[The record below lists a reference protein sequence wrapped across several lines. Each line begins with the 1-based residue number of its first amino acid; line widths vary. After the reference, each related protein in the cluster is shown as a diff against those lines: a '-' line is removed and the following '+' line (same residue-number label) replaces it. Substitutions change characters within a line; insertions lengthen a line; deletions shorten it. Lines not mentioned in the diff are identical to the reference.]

1 MAYPSLLKIPLCH
14 RKLITKFCSGQ
25 GFLLTRQY
33 AGVCPFPAL
42 ADSIDS
48 WSSSL
53 EAAEKKAFQ
62 LIGEVKKLSLLCV
75 AGGGERGVATHVK
88 KNRKVLVRERLA
100 KLFDDE
106 DDFLE
111 ICLLAG
117 IGMEYGDI
125 PAAGMVCG
133 AYCPTMCEDSAIV
146 DRIGTVFLGG
156 PPLVKAATGEEVSAE
171 DLGGATLHSSVSGC
185 TDYFAATEEEGIL
198 AVRDVVAT
206 LNINHNGKPLN
217 FEEPLYST
225 ADLNVLCGL
234 DTMDMTAMYG
244 IIARLVDGSR
254 FRDFKKLYGKNL
266 IAGYAL
272 LEGRAIGILANAGNL
287 TYEDGLKGSHFVQIC
302 QQRGI
307 PIIFLQNSG
316 KSGAVAM
323 GKEPLERAQGLKGK
337 GAMMAAVSCA
347 SVPKITINVGGCHSD
362 DNYTMCGSSFNP
374 NFNFAWPGATVTHTL
389 NPPPVPPP
397 PKSEDKKNEERG
409 KKVKKRPP
417 ISAFNFTTS
426 SALFQASRSLID
438 GIIIPANTRKVVTQC
453 LRICRQRQ
461 QMVLS
466 SKNFPVF
473 RM

>member
-1 MAYPSLLKIPLCH
+1 
-14 RKLITKFCSGQ
+14 
-25 GFLLTRQY
+25 
-33 AGVCPFPAL
+33 
-42 ADSIDS
+42 
-48 WSSSL
+48 
-53 EAAEKKAFQ
+53 
-62 LIGEVKKLSLLCV
+62 
-75 AGGGERGVATHVK
+75 
-88 KNRKVLVRERLA
+88 
-100 KLFDDE
+100 
-106 DDFLE
+106 
-111 ICLLAG
+111 
-117 IGMEYGDI
+117 MEYGDI
-125 PAAGMVCG
+125 PAAGMVCGIGKIHGHYCMVAANDATVKGGSYFPITVTKSLRSNHIAALNYLPSIYIVDSGGGFLPLQSELFPDKNHGGRAFYNEAVMSAEGIPQIALVCGSCTAGG